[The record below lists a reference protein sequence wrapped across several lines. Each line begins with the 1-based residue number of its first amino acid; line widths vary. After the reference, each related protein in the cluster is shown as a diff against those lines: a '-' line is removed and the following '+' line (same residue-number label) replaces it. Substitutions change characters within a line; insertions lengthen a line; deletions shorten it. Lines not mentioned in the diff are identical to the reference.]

1 MSDFDAKKSVHQVAD
16 GLYRIDT
23 MLGPRVVSIYVV
35 AGSNG
40 AFMFDTGVIGTIPQ
54 YVLPALS
61 HIGVDPEAIKTVL
74 ISHADVDHFGGI
86 ADARHAFPNVAIV
99 AHAADRPLIEDYP
112 TFLSQRGLGFL
123 DKYGWDEDPAVM
135 DWVRSVTGEG
145 PLDADVVDGQVF
157 DLGDRSVTV
166 WHVPGHS
173 HGHTAVV
180 VPAADAVLVSDAVL
194 AGSVNLPD
202 GTPVFAPT
210 YRYVDE
216 YLATISRLES
226 ANHELLLTAHYPT
239 MRGDEA
245 RAFLAES
252 RDFVERLDALL
263 WDALPTEEGVSL
275 HELLETLN
283 PVAGPWPNEG
293 TASTLA
299 YPVVGHL
306 ERFEAAGTVV
316 QRGTDSNGRSLWG
329 RQ

>member
-1 MSDFDAKKSVHQVAD
+1 MVDFDLNTSVTELAD

-23 MLGPRVVSIYVV
+23 PLGPRIVSIYVV
-35 AGSNG
+35 NGSEHS
-40 AFMFDTGVIGTIPQ
+40 FMFDTGVIGTIPQ
-54 YVLPALS
+54 YVLPAFAHL
-61 HIGVDPEAIKTVL
+61 GLDPERLATIVV
-74 ISHADVDHFGGI
+74 SHADVDHFGGI
-86 ADARHAFPNVAIV
+86 ADARAAFPNARIL

-145 PLDADVVDGQVF
+145 PLDGDVADGERF
-157 DLGDRSVTV
+157 DLGGRSVEV

-180 VPAADAVLVSDAVL
+180 VPHADAVLVSDAVL
-194 AGSVNLPD
+194 AGSVDLPD

-210 YRYVDE
+210 YRFVDD
-216 YLATISRLES
+216 YLATIDRLEHAS
-226 ANHELLLTAHYPT
+226 HRLLLTAHYPT
-239 MRGDEA
+239 MVGDEA

-252 RDFVERLDALL
+252 RAFAERLDALL
-263 WDALPTEEGVSL
+263 WSALPTKGGVSL
-275 HELLETLN
+275 HELLEQLN

-306 ERFEAAGTVV
+306 ERFEARGDVV
-316 QRGTDSNGRSLWG
+316 QRGTDSEGRSLWG